1 MKLYI
6 AGPMSG
12 IPQFNFPAFLAA
24 AELLRE
30 QGFDVICPAEIDN
43 EEDGGLAMESE
54 CGNLSET
61 EKTWG
66 DFLMRDVKIIADEA
80 DGVVLLPGWA
90 DSRGARLETFV
101 AVQVQKPVF
110 ELEEMYQLTPS
121 ELMDV
126 ITFGTLHQG
135 DVLRYKETDDEG

>member
-1 MKLYI
+1 
-6 AGPMSG
+6 
-12 IPQFNFPAFLAA
+12 
-24 AELLRE
+24 
-30 QGFDVICPAEIDN
+30 
-43 EEDGGLAMESE
+43 
-54 CGNLSET
+54 
-61 EKTWG
+61 
-66 DFLMRDVKIIADEA
+66 
-80 DGVVLLPGWA
+80 VLLPGWA